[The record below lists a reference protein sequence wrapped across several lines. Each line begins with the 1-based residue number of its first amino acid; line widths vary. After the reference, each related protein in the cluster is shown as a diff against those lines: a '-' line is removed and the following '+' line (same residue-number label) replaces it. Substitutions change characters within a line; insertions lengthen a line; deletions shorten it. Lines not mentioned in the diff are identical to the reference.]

1 MSNQPPFQANL
12 ILPPG
17 TQVVT
22 RVAIPGGKNTAG
34 TIQGAVGIIV
44 EAPIDNTHA
53 YRVRFPDGGEA
64 SLRRS
69 EISIRKQWQQPETN
83 PLEEYNLYNYIIYRC
98 IVGSRAFGL
107 DDNNSDTDRRGIYLP
122 PAQMH
127 WSIFGVP
134 EQLESQQTEECYWEI
149 QKFLTLA
156 LKANPN
162 VLECLYSPLIETTS
176 PLAEE
181 LLGIR
186 QIFLSQLVFQTYNGY
201 VMSQFKKLEQ
211 DIRTRGNI
219 KYKHAMHL
227 IRLLISGITI
237 LKQGFVPV
245 QVENHREQ
253 LLAIKHGEML
263 WEDINNW
270 RLSLHRDFDR
280 AVTQTKLPERPDYQT
295 ANAFLIKARQQ
306 MV

>member
-1 MSNQPPFQANL
+1 MSNQPPFNPNL

-22 RVAIPGGKNTAG
+22 RITIGDTHNSG
-34 TIQGAVGIIV
+34 TVQGAVGVIV
-44 EAPIDNTHA
+44 EAPTDNTHA

-83 PLEEYNLYNYIIYRC
+83 PLEEYNLYNHIIYRC

-107 DDNNSDTDRRGIYLP
+107 DDNKSDTDRRGIYLP

-134 EQLESQQTEECYWEI
+134 EQIESKQTEECYWEI

-176 PLAEE
+176 PLAQE
-181 LLGIR
+181 LLEMR
-186 QIFLSQLVFQTYNGY
+186 DIFLSQLVYQTYNGY

-211 DIRTRGNI
+211 DIRTKGNI
-219 KYKHAMHL
+219 KWKHAMHL
-227 IRLLISGITI
+227 IRLLISGSTI

-245 QVENHREQ
+245 QVENEKEQ
-253 LLAIKHGEML
+253 LLAIKRGEML

-280 AVTQTKLPERPDYQT
+280 ALTQTKLPQRPDYQT
-295 ANAFLIKARQQ
+295 ANAFLIKARQS

>member
-1 MSNQPPFQANL
+1 MSNQPPFNPNL

-22 RVAIPGGKNTAG
+22 RITIGDTYNSG
-34 TIQGAVGIIV
+34 TVQGAVGVIV
-44 EAPIDNTHA
+44 EAPTDHTHA

-83 PLEEYNLYNYIIYRC
+83 PLEEYNLYNHIIYRC
-98 IVGSRAFGL
+98 IVGSRSFGL
-107 DDNNSDTDRRGIYLP
+107 DDQNSDTDRRGIYLP

-134 EQLESQQTEECYWEI
+134 EQLESKQTEECYWEI

-176 PLAEE
+176 PLAQE
-181 LLGIR
+181 LLEMR
-186 QIFLSQLVFQTYNGY
+186 QIFLSQLVYQTYNGY

-211 DIRTRGNI
+211 DIRTKGNI
-219 KYKHAMHL
+219 KWKHAMHL

-245 QVENHREQ
+245 QVENEKEQ
-253 LLAIKHGEML
+253 LLAIKRGEML
-263 WEDINNW
+263 WKDINNW

-280 AVTQTKLPERPDYQT
+280 AFTQTRLPERPDYQT
-295 ANAFLIKARQQ
+295 ANAFLIKARQS

>member
-1 MSNQPPFQANL
+1 MSNQPPFNPNL

-22 RVAIPGGKNTAG
+22 RITIGDTHNSG
-34 TIQGAVGIIV
+34 TVQGAVGVIV
-44 EAPIDNTHA
+44 EAPTDNTHA

-83 PLEEYNLYNYIIYRC
+83 PLEDYNLYNHIIYRC

-107 DDNNSDTDRRGIYLP
+107 DDQNSDTDRRGIYLP

-134 EQLESQQTEECYWEI
+134 EQIESKQTEECYWEI

-176 PLAEE
+176 PLAQE
-181 LLGIR
+181 LLEMR
-186 QIFLSQLVFQTYNGY
+186 DIFLSQLVYQTYNGY

-211 DIRTRGNI
+211 DIRTKGNI
-219 KYKHAMHL
+219 KWKHAMHL

-245 QVENHREQ
+245 QVENEKEQ
-253 LLAIKHGEML
+253 LLAIKRGEML

-280 AVTQTKLPERPDYQT
+280 ALTQTKLPQRPDYQT
-295 ANAFLIKARQQ
+295 ANAFLIKARQS